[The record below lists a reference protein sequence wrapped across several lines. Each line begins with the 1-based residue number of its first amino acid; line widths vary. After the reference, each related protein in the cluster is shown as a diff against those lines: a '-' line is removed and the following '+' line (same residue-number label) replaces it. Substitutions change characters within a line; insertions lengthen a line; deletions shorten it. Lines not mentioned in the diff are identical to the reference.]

1 MSLLSYLNENID
13 LQKERSIDDIR
24 NLSNNIKKNDS
35 RMKQNL
41 ENLPISVEDDGEWSV
56 LPYPERIQRDFKFD
70 HMKEVIYF
78 TNELVKYQEEINHHA
93 KITIQNKS
101 VSVVSYTH
109 DIQAV
114 TFLDNKIKKFCDN
127 VYDDLNHL
135 KKVRN
140 ERK

>member
-1 MSLLSYLNENID
+1 MSLLNYLNENIS

-35 RMKQNL
+35 YLKQNA
-41 ENLPISVEDDGEWSV
+41 EILPISIESDAEWS
-56 LPYPERIQRDFKFD
+56 LLQEPERIQRDFRFD
-70 HMKEVIYF
+70 NLKEVIYF
-78 TNELVKYQEEINHHA
+78 TNELMKFQTKINHHS
-93 KITIQNKS
+93 KIEIQNKI
-101 VSVVSYTH
+101 VRITSYTH

-114 TFLDNKIKKFCDN
+114 TFLDDKIKKFCN
-127 VYDDLNHL
+127 EVYGDLLHL